1 MVKYGEFTIGQTF
14 KSNSIILTKE
24 KIMEFASEFDPQYMH
39 LDEEKANAGLFKGII
54 ASGIQTLAISF
65 KLWIETKTYEEDIIA
80 GTELNNV
87 KFMKPVY
94 PEDELYTVAEVVDL
108 DGTRKS
114 TGIVTV
120 RLSTFNQ
127 TGLKVFEGELSAIVR
142 K

>member
-1 MVKYGEFTIGQTF
+1 MKFNEFTIGQTF

-39 LDEEKANAGLFKGII
+39 LDEEKANAGLFRGII

-65 KLWIETKTYEEDIIA
+65 KLWIETKAYGEEIIA

-87 KFMKPVY
+87 KFIKPVY
-94 PEDELYTVAEVVDL
+94 PEDELYTIAEVIDL
-108 DGTRKS
+108 DENRKS

-127 TGLKVFEGELSAIVR
+127 DERKVFEGDLSAIIR